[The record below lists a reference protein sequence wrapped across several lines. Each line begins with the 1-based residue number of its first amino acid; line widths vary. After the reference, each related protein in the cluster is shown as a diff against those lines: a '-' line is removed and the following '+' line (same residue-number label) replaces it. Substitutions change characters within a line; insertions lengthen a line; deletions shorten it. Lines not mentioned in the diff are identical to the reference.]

1 MSGLEVAISYGPL
14 NPQLGQTYSLPRYL
28 QSVQRRISMSPQFGQ
43 WNFAEPMSSGGIL
56 RWHDEHAPVDIELLT
71 TIPLVQ

>member
-1 MSGLEVAISYGPL
+1 MGGLDVAISYGPL
-14 NPQLGQTYSLPRYL
+14 NPQL
-28 QSVQRRISMSPQFGQ
+28 FGQ
-43 WNFAEPMSSGGIL
+43 WNFAEPMSSGGIE